1 MESLFSALFK
11 YRPFYFAQGRFTF
24 QWGLEIWQAALL
36 SLVLLGLVLLVY
48 RKRWLMAGGS
58 TGRWLIGLRGAFLIL
73 LALIAMRP
81 SLVLSSLVPK
91 ENMLALL
98 VDNSRS
104 MGIRDGIEERG
115 KPIGDLLAP
124 DSAFVKALE
133 EKFYLR
139 TYKFADRAESG
150 TLPLQLDW
158 SGDQTNIP
166 SGLERILA
174 DTRNLPLA
182 GVVLF
187 TDGSDNSHR
196 TFNESLAE
204 LSTRQIPIY
213 TVGIGPETLD
223 KDIEISQVSAARVVL
238 PGSVVSAR
246 VALHQ
251 TGFAGSRGRLDVREG
266 SALVQSKEVYFPP
279 DSEMVTV
286 EVAMSPKTEG
296 LKSYQ
301 FTLEPLEGEK
311 LTQNN
316 SLTALVQVRD
326 DRPRIL
332 YVEGHPRWEFK
343 FIRRAL
349 AKDPNLRLE
358 TLLRSAPNRLL
369 RQGISEETTLA
380 AGFPTERE
388 ELFEYKG
395 IIFGT
400 VESSFFTYPQME
412 MVRDFVSQ
420 RGGGFLMLGGSSSF
434 AAGGYQNSPVEQIL
448 PVVLP
453 PETKGEPGR
462 LYAQGQAIAS
472 MTQQGENH
480 PTLSLALEAKANQK
494 AWSEMP
500 PLIDWNLVSDPK
512 AGATVLARINA
523 AATSG
528 GGGKGLPLLAFQRFG
543 RGQSIAFTTG
553 SSWRWQMQRDSQDQS
568 HETFWRQLL
577 RWLVSL
583 SKDPVTV
590 ETERETYSRN
600 EVVRIRAEVNDKAF
614 NRINDA
620 AVEASVKSPSGSV
633 STFPLRWSA
642 KEDGV
647 YEGEMTPDED
657 GLFQISVEANSR
669 AEKEK
674 NYGAATVFFMTA
686 TGAREYFD
694 PAQRRDFLTKL
705 AKDTGGAYYT
715 LDTVSNLPE
724 EIVYTERK
732 TSTVEVLDLWD
743 MPVNLLLLLGFLLAE
758 WVLRRKHGTI

>member
-11 YRPFYFAQGRFTF
+11 YRPFYFGQGRFTF
-24 QWGLEIWQAALL
+24 QWGLGIWQTALL
-36 SLVLLGLVLLVY
+36 ALALVGLVLLLY
-48 RKRWLMAGGS
+48 RKRWLAAGS
-58 TGRWLIGLRGAFLIL
+58 TGRWLIASRAGFLIL

-81 SLVLSSLVPK
+81 TLVLSSLVPK
-91 ENMLALL
+91 ENLLALL

-104 MGIRDGIEERG
+104 MGIRDGVEERG
-115 KPIGDLLAP
+115 KPIVDLLAP
-124 DSAFVKALE
+124 DSEFVKALE
-133 EKFYLR
+133 GKFYLR
-139 TYKFADRAESG
+139 AYKFADRAESG

-166 SGLERILA
+166 SGLERIMA

-182 GVVLF
+182 GVVIF

-196 TFNESLAE
+196 AFNESLAE
-204 LSTRQIPIY
+204 LATRQIPVY
-213 TVGIGPETLD
+213 TVGIGPETLE
-223 KDIEISQVSAARVVL
+223 KDVEISQVSAARVVL

-246 VALHQ
+246 VALRQ
-251 TGFAGSRGRLDVREG
+251 TGFGGSRGRLDVREG

-286 EVAMSPKTEG
+286 EVAISPKTEG
-296 LKSYQ
+296 LKTYQ
-301 FTLEPLEGEK
+301 FTLAPLEGEK

-316 SLTALVQVRD
+316 TLTALVQVRD

-343 FIRRAL
+343 FIRRAV

-358 TLLRSAPNRLL
+358 SLLRTAPNRLL

-380 AGFPTERE
+380 AGFPTDRE
-388 ELFEYKG
+388 ELFDYKG

-420 RGGGFLMLGGSSSF
+420 RGGGFMMLGGSASF

-448 PVVLP
+448 PVVLQ
-453 PETKGEPGR
+453 PETKAEPGR
-462 LYAQGQAIAS
+462 LYAQGQAIAT

-480 PTLSLALEAKANQK
+480 PSLSLALDAKANLK
-494 AWSEMP
+494 AWSEIP
-500 PLIDWNLVSDPK
+500 PLIDWNVVSDLK
-512 AGATVLARINA
+512 AGATVLARMDA

-543 RGQSIAFTTG
+543 RGQSMALATG
-553 SSWRWQMQRDSQDQS
+553 SSWRWQMQKDSQDQS
-568 HETFWRQLL
+568 HETFWRQML

-583 SKDPVTV
+583 SKDAVTV

-620 AVEASVKSPSGSV
+620 AVEATLKSPSGSV

-642 KEDGV
+642 QEDGV
-647 YEGEMTPDED
+647 YEGEVTPDED
-657 GLFQISVEANSR
+657 GLFEVSIDANSR
-669 AEKEK
+669 AEEGKH
-674 NYGAATVFFMTA
+674 YGAATVSFMTA
-686 TGAREYFD
+686 TGAREYFE
-694 PAQRRDFLTKL
+694 PAQRKDFLTKL
-705 AKDTGGAYYT
+705 AKDTGGSYYT

-743 MPVNLLLLLGFLLAE
+743 MPFNLLLLLGLLITE
-758 WVLRRKHGTI
+758 WVLRRRHGTI